1 MIYPYTV
8 YAHANPTAHKLV
20 LSLYLLSFIGTG
32 VFTLINDSLIGL
44 GVLTVLLVGLTFFAK
59 SSSLKQ
65 CMAD

>member
-8 YAHANPTAHKLV
+8 FAHANPIAHKLV

-32 VFTLINDSLIGL
+32 VFTLVNDSLQGL
-44 GVLTVLLVGLTFFAK
+44 GVLTLLLVGLTFFAK